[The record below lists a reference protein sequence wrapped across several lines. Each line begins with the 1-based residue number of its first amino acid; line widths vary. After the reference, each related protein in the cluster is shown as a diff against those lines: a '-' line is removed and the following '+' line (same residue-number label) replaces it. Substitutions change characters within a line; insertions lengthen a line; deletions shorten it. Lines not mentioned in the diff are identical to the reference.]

1 MGSHESSEITDLLRG
16 LKAGDA
22 SVVDRLFTAVYQEL
36 RNLAGRFFRKEA
48 KGITLQ
54 PTALVHEAYLKLV
67 DQSAVD
73 WQGRT
78 HFFAVAA
85 QAMRRILVDHA
96 RRRGAAKRGGHKA
109 RLSLEEDLV
118 PDLEPSNDVLAVD
131 EALSELA
138 QFAPQQAR
146 LVELRFFGGLSV
158 SEAAEVLGISKR
170 SAEREWTM
178 VRAWLRRELSEKH
191 TA

>member
-118 PDLEPSNDVLAVD
+118 PDLEPTTTSWPWTRRYRSWRRSPRSKPDWWNCGSSAV
-131 EALSELA
+131 
-138 QFAPQQAR
+138 
-146 LVELRFFGGLSV
+146 
-158 SEAAEVLGISKR
+158 
-170 SAEREWTM
+170 
-178 VRAWLRRELSEKH
+178 
-191 TA
+191 